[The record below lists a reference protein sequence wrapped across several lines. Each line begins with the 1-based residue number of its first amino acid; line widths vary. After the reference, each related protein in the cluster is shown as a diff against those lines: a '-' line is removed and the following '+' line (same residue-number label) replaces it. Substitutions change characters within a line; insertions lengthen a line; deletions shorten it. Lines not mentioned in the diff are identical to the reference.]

1 MDRMIHTALNTLK
14 NLHDIRQTTA
24 QNLSSVDIPGFR
36 RDLPND
42 GGAGFIQAMDE
53 ATARIM
59 NLETGKAG
67 FSDKQGVLRQLGAQ
81 TDVAITS
88 EGYFYVEPK
97 SGEVALSRRGDF
109 SLNANGFLV
118 NGAQELMLDEGLQ
131 PIEMPPFSEFQITEI
146 GEISVT
152 PMDGPAGI
160 FQDVAVLAST
170 SAQDEQLTK
179 GEDGQIR
186 RFDNT
191 VPDPDQQVTMVQ
203 GALEASNVDP
213 VAELVASIEAQRQ
226 FEMGV
231 KFIKMAEDIDRGG
244 AELMRLPQG

>member
-24 QNLSSVDIPGFR
+24 QNLASVDIPGFR
-36 RDLPND
+36 KDLPNE
-42 GGAGFIQAMDE
+42 GGAGFIKAMDS
-53 ATARIM
+53 ATARVM

-81 TDVAITS
+81 TDVAIMS
-88 EGYFYVEPK
+88 EGYFFVEPK

-109 SLNANGFLV
+109 SVNGEGFLV

-131 PIEMPPFSEFQITEI
+131 PIEMPPFSEFRITEI

-152 PMDGPAGI
+152 PMDGPSGI
-160 FQDVAVLAST
+160 FQDVAVLGTT
-170 SAQDEQLTK
+170 SAQNEELTK
-179 GEDGQIR
+179 GVDGQIR
-186 RFDNT
+186 RLDGT
-191 VPDPDQQVTMVQ
+191 VPAVDQQVTLVQ
-203 GALEASNVDP
+203 GALEASNVDA
-213 VAELVASIEAQRQ
+213 VSELVQSIEAQRQ

>member
-24 QNLSSVDIPGFR
+24 QNLASVDIPGFR
-36 RDLPND
+36 KDLPND
-42 GGAGFIQAMDE
+42 GGSAFIKAMDS

-81 TDVAITS
+81 TDVAIMS
-88 EGYFYVEPK
+88 EGYFFVQPK
-97 SGEVALSRRGDF
+97 NGEVALSRRGDF
-109 SLNANGFLV
+109 SV
-118 NGAQELMLDEGLQ
+118 NGEGQLINGAHELMLDEGLQ
-131 PIEMPPFSEFQITEI
+131 PIEMPPFSEFRISEI

-152 PMDGPAGI
+152 PMDGPSGI
-160 FQDVAVLAST
+160 FQDVAVLGTT
-170 SAQDEQLTK
+170 SAQGENLTK
-179 GEDGQIR
+179 GDDGQIR
-186 RFDNT
+186 RLDGT
-191 VPDPDQQVTMVQ
+191 VPEVDQQVTLVQ
-203 GALEASNVDP
+203 GALEASNVDA
-213 VAELVASIEAQRQ
+213 VAELVQSIEAQRQ